1 MFRQKTFTPVDGL
14 FDQGYKHSY
23 FCEDLSKY
31 EENHLK
37 SVETNIRVLKSLNT
51 WYKKNIFHIEM
62 MIPFCPEC
70 FSKYAIKNGFK
81 ERTFI
86 FIIKELLTL
95 KFKCIN
101 VKNTVK
107 SLKPIY
113 QTL

>member
-1 MFRQKTFTPVDGL
+1 MFRQKTFTLVDGL

-31 EENHLK
+31 GENHLK
-37 SVETNIRVLKSLNT
+37 SVETNTRVLKSLNT

-81 ERTFI
+81 ERTLYFYHKGVI
-86 FIIKELLTL
+86 NTEIQMY
-95 KFKCIN
+95 KCKKIR
-101 VKNTVK
+101 
-107 SLKPIY
+107 
-113 QTL
+113 